1 MKMNGLLQNSIFIFL
16 CFLTATVLG
25 QKADSIKYEN
35 GYLHFTEYGKGEPI
49 LILAGGPGVNCAEQ
63 LDVALELSKNYRA
76 ILLEQRGS
84 GKSIP
89 VPFDST
95 TITLENAEKDIVLL
109 LHYLKIK
116 SIIIYGHSWGGMLAM
131 SFAANYPK
139 MVRGL
144 VLASTSSYKMGREFF
159 WETLNLNRDVRWG
172 KCEWEQRNKRDSISK
187 TRALTPIE
195 KEEGRKLFFLSNI
208 FDKSQIDSLY
218 NKISVADIN
227 FTTTSLMM
235 SNVNLV
241 KFDLSKTLPKY
252 KGLIIAICGR
262 QDPLSFLTYELK
274 ILLPSVELNWIQSC
288 GHFPMFESPAKFYP
302 ILNRSVEKIIISAK

>member
-1 MKMNGLLQNSIFIFL
+1 MKGLLQNSIFVFL

-49 LILAGGPGVNCAEQ
+49 LILAGGPGVNCSEQ

-95 TITLENAEKDIVLL
+95 TITLKNAEKDIVLL
-109 LHYLKIK
+109 LRYLEIK
-116 SIIIYGHSWGGMLAM
+116 STIIYGHSWGGMLAM

-139 MVRGL
+139 MVKGL
-144 VLASTSSYKMGREFF
+144 ILVSTSSYKMGREFF
-159 WETLNLNRDVRWG
+159 WETFNLNRDVRWG
-172 KCEWEQRNKRDSISK
+172 KYEWEQRNKLDSISK
-187 TRALTPIE
+187 TRQLTLIE
-195 KEEGRKLFFLSNI
+195 KKEGRKLFILGYI
-208 FDKSQIDSLY
+208 FDKSQIDFLY
-218 NKISVADIN
+218 NKISVADFN
-227 FTTTSLMM
+227 FTTNSLMM
-235 SNVNLV
+235 SNVV
-241 KFDLSKTLPKY
+241 KLDLSKTLPKY
-252 KGLIIAICGR
+252 KGLIIAISGR
-262 QDPLSFLTYELK
+262 QDPLAFSTYELK
-274 ILLPSVELNWIQSC
+274 ILLPSVELNWIQRC

-302 ILNRSVEKIIISAK
+302 ILNRSVEKIIIRTQ